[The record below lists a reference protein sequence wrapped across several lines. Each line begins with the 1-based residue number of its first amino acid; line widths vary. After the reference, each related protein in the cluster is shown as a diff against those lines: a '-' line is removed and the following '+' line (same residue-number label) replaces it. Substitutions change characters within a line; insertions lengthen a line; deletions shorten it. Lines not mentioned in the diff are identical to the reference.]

1 MKLRIRILL
10 SQGDVGAFVAVAAY
24 SLLSVVKSLSIA
36 VRSWPVDSPAVITI
50 KVHFELVSPANFGF
64 RPPIS
69 GSLLAR

>member
-10 SQGDVGAFVAVAAY
+10 SQGDVGAVVAVAAY

-36 VRSWPVDSPAVITI
+36 VRSWPVDSPTVITI
-50 KVHFELVSPANFGF
+50 KVHCEPVSPANFGF